1 MPRKPGERI
10 TDPACGTGGF
20 LFTAHN
26 YITNHNKSLTRE
38 QLKHLKEKAFTGYEL
53 VQGTARVCAMNMML
67 HGIGSDKA
75 GARGRGRRA
84 GRRPGRAL

>member
-1 MPRKPGERI
+1 
-10 TDPACGTGGF
+10 

-53 VQGTARVCAMNMML
+53 VQATARVCAQ
-67 HGIGSDKA
+67 DA
-75 GARGRGRRA
+75 ARLGRQ
-84 GRRPGRAL
+84 RPP